1 MISGDQYIG
10 SLKSERMA
18 IFPAMKES
26 ISLSMIGT
34 TGETNSGGIRKA
46 GNRVGEVQKFQ
57 NNEKINYCSSCCGNH
72 TIAGMAAVKTVS
84 AEASLFERNVEA
96 LAGGEGVIGI
106 GRICAYDKW
115 TWCVYLYPYECYDGD
130 FVSDPIVP

>member
-1 MISGDQYIG
+1 M
-10 SLKSERMA
+10 
-18 IFPAMKES
+18 
-26 ISLSMIGT
+26 
-34 TGETNSGGIRKA
+34 
-46 GNRVGEVQKFQ
+46 
-57 NNEKINYCSSCCGNH
+57 

-130 FVSDPIVP
+130 FVSDPIVPCEPDFISSYSWRYCQE